1 MVDKTA
7 LGATG
12 VPFEVAIE
20 RGKIAE
26 FARAIHSSDPA
37 HFGADA
43 VAPPTFLTTQF
54 FWEERVPGANPWA
67 QVQMSQER
75 GMHAEQEYIF
85 HGPPPRA
92 GDTLTATS
100 RIDKVYDK
108 ESRRAGTLTFVEM
121 VTEYRDPSGRLVAE
135 AKLVGMESSK
145 APEREG

>member
-12 VPFEVAIE
+12 EPFDVAIE

-26 FARAIHSSDPA
+26 FARAVHSTDPA
-37 HFGADA
+37 YFDADA
-43 VAPPTFLTTQF
+43 VVPPTFLTTRF

-67 QVQMSQER
+67 AVKMSQER
-75 GMHAEQEYIF
+75 GMHAEQEYVF
-85 HGPPPRA
+85 HGPPPTA
-92 GDTLTATS
+92 GDVLTATS
-100 RIDKVYDK
+100 RIDRIYDK

-121 VTEYRDPSGRLVAE
+121 VTEYRDAAGRLVAE

-145 APEREG
+145 APEQAE